1 MYRKMLFKLRRPD
14 FRAFK
19 KTTAK
24 ALRLAGI
31 ARLTIELNKIETDR
45 VNLHEYYT
53 KLLTEVQQN
62 LDRID
67 QIDAELLKAD
77 YNEPELKTEQNWLF
91 ADLETIGQLLKSAEY
106 KLALTT
112 EYKVKIEAMIAGLKK

>member
-14 FRAFK
+14 FRASK

-53 KLLTEVQQN
+53 QLLTEIQQN

-67 QIDAELLKAD
+67 QIDAELLEAD

-91 ADLETIGQLLKSAEY
+91 ADLETIGQLLKSSEY

>member
-14 FRAFK
+14 FRASK

-53 KLLTEVQQN
+53 QLLTEIQQN

-67 QIDAELLKAD
+67 QIDAELLEAD
-77 YNEPELKTEQNWLF
+77 YNEPELRTEQNWLF
-91 ADLETIGQLLKSAEY
+91 ADLETIGQLLKSSEY